1 VKFVARTLPV
11 WNEVYM
17 YCKNCGQALPDGS
30 RFCNHCGATISG
42 PDALPAAGS
51 GRLGYPEGS
60 RSGPPGS
67 GLSGP
72 ARDVA
77 FDSPELAADQVVF
90 TVRPTMLFVWV
101 WYIIASLIVLAA
113 TVVVALLAKTV
124 SLSAAVVI
132 ILIVAAVAFSM
143 PIYKHIV
150 RRREVFTLTNH
161 KLEMRYG
168 IIARTVRNIPLRNIQ
183 DVTVTATAI
192 HRLLGIGS
200 IVIDSASESGKIWLS
215 QVPHPDRYADL
226 ILAEMRRR
234 Y

>member
-1 VKFVARTLPV
+1 
-11 WNEVYM
+11 M

-42 PDALPAAGS
+42 PDDLPA
-51 GRLGYPEGS
+51 GRGVGTARYGYPERSPGVPPG
-60 RSGPPGS
+60 SGPPG
-67 GLSGP
+67 
-72 ARDVA
+72 ANRDVA
-77 FDSPELAADQVVF
+77 FQSQELADDQVVF
-90 TVRPTMLFVWV
+90 TVRPTMLFVWI
-101 WYIIASLIVLAA
+101 WYVIASLIVLAA

-124 SLSAAVVI
+124 PTSAAVIV
-132 ILIVAAVAFSM
+132 ILIVAAIVFSI

-192 HRLLGIGS
+192 QRLLGIGS

-215 QVPHPDRYADL
+215 EVPHPDHYADL